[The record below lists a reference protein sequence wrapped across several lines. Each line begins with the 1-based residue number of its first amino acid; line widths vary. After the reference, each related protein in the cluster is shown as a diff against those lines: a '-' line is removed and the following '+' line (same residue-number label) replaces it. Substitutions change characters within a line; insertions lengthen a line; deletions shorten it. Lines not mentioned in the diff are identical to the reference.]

1 MSSTTTKD
9 APAGSAGALD
19 TAKLGAAV
27 LAVVAGIVGYY
38 WFSGLPIVVRVLMVI
53 AGVAAAAGLV
63 YWTALGRELWA
74 FMQGSR
80 VELRKVVWPTR
91 QETQQT
97 TLTVVVFVLVL
108 GVFFWGLDF
117 VLLLITRAVT
127 GQAG

>member
-38 WFSGLPIVVRVLMVI
+38 WFATLPIVVRVLMVI

-74 FMQGSR
+74 FMQG
-80 VELRKVVWPTR
+80 
-91 QETQQT
+91 TQQT